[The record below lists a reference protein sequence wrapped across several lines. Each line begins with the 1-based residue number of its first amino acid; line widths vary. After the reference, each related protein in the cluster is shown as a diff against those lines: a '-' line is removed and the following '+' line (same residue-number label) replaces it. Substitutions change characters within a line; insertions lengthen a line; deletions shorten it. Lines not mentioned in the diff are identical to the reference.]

1 MCVGFISRLI
11 TPRNLALPPFLQKS
25 TLMSTPPAIICYWYN
40 GSGHIAKYCDRK
52 NLYGAAGVPNKKS
65 RKVPAKSG
73 EVLFT
78 EDIPATVASSAE
90 TSTGTAGMTKE
101 VLKPST
107 EVDTVVLNPQRH
119 FPLPN
124 VLEQRN
130 SSMPV
135 FSVQSPPSRHQLTIL
150 AYNSH
155 ETLNPPDTSQSSSPI
170 NFRIDTLNCQSL
182 VKSADV
188 STRNHFIRYLRTRPL
203 EILALQETH
212 ASTIPFKQT
221 FHMQFQASDSLWSPH
236 CGLVC
241 FSALLSFSNTK
252 YSVCGRVISTK
263 VTHVHGAFDP
273 VTITVVYAPAG
284 RRDRFT
290 FLEKLA
296 QNGASLLPEFGP
308 SRHIL
313 LSDFNYIYATHLSS
327 SAPCHAPSSWLS
339 YIDSYFTDCATDA
352 DCSPAATFSRGSSCF
367 CIDYFSAQRTC
378 SNVEWPQMTLIYN
391 RLGLIIS
398 LLRHIL
404 LSGLQ
409 YMQQSLVKMPVAHA
423 AKSFSRRSAFT
434 LTKAESL
441 LHRKRSGIVN
451 RLAANASF
459 LPSLTPQLS
468 IVESQLASI
477 QQYHTETL
485 TLRAGIHWREQGALS
500 AGYLKRTAA
509 QRQTHQIMK
518 QLLHP
523 VTSTLCSTPE
533 EMIRAS
539 VSFYS
544 SLYSPDP
551 IDDDAV
557 EDLLSTLPSSLCLS
571 ASDQRF
577 LINSFTYD
585 ALLDGVSRCPK
596 RSSPGLDGLSYEILR
611 LIFIHPSCRDLLL
624 QVYND
629 AFSKGIFPNSW
640 LGTSVSL
647 LPKKGTSKISR
658 TGGLSH

>member
-1 MCVGFISRLI
+1 MA
-11 TPRNLALPPFLQKS
+11 N
-25 TLMSTPPAIICYWYN
+25 
-40 GSGHIAKYCDRK
+40 H
-52 NLYGAAGVPNKKS
+52 
-65 RKVPAKSG
+65 
-73 EVLFT
+73 
-78 EDIPATVASSAE
+78 
-90 TSTGTAGMTKE
+90 
-101 VLKPST
+101 
-107 EVDTVVLNPQRH
+107 
-119 FPLPN
+119 
-124 VLEQRN
+124 
-130 SSMPV
+130 
-135 FSVQSPPSRHQLTIL
+135 
-150 AYNSH
+150 SH
-155 ETLNPPDTSQSSSPI
+155 ETLNPPDTSQSSSPV
-170 NFRIDTLNCQSL
+170 NFRIATLNCRSL

-188 STRNHFIRYLRTRPL
+188 STRNLFIRYLRTRPL

-212 ASTIPFKQT
+212 ASTIPLQDT

-241 FSALLSFSNTK
+241 FSPLLSFSNTK

-290 FLEKLA
+290 FLEELA
-296 QNGASLLPEFGP
+296 QNGASLLPEFGS

-313 LSDFNYIYATHLSS
+313 LGDLNYTYATHLSS
-327 SAPCHAPSSWLS
+327 SAPCQAPSSWLS
-339 YIDSYFTDCATDA
+339 YIDSYFIDCVTDSDRSTV
-352 DCSPAATFSRGSSCF
+352 ATFSRGSSCS
-367 CIDYFSAQRTC
+367 CIDYIFGTMDMFDCRVASDVTYIQPSWSDHFLVTSHFALRSPTHATILGKGVWRAHPRLASSETFQALVAHTIFTTVSAFDPHL
-378 SNVEWPQMTLIYN
+378 SPQDKWDK
-391 RLGLIIS
+391 
-398 LLRHIL
+398 
-404 LSGLQ
+404 
-409 YMQQSLVKMPVAHA
+409 VKTSVAHA

-451 RLAANASF
+451 RLAANASL

-485 TLRAGIHWREQGALS
+485 ALRAGIRWREQGELS

-533 EMIRAS
+533 EMIHAS
-539 VSFYS
+539 VSFYG
-544 SLYSPDP
+544 SLYTPDP

-571 ASDQRF
+571 ASDQRM
-577 LINSFTYD
+577 LVNSFTYD
-585 ALLDGVSRCPK
+585 TLLDGVSRCPK
-596 RSSPGLDGLSYEILR
+596 RSSPGLDGLPYEILR

-629 AFSKGIFPNSW
+629 ALSKGIFPASW
-640 LGTSVSL
+640 FGVVFTHII
-647 LPKKGTSKISR
+647 K
-658 TGGLSH
+658 